1 MSHPSPPPPSPPR
14 YGGQYPGLFPATSV
28 YRLMRPTINLASGT
42 VEYIGSLEQI
52 YLNIGSCPKDFDEGV
67 RAGCQ

>member
-1 MSHPSPPPPSPPR
+1 
-14 YGGQYPGLFPATSV
+14 
-28 YRLMRPTINLASGT
+28 MRPTINLASGT

-52 YLNIGSCPKDFDEGV
+52 YLNIGSCPEDFDEGV